1 MPWSILRLL
10 RLLWLIVSLRRKA
23 KGQKLEVRGQRFPV
37 FYFPH
42 FIFSAL
48 PASILRLLR
57 FLWLI
62 ACSSSI
68 LAAFPCKIVCRIYP
82 PSHGLAV
89 RSKPSLLA
97 WITCDGVHIDPA
109 SGKHTILGVFS
120 NIQARSF
127 PVVHPY
133 MVWFLTL
140 TDVQPGKHMIKMSM
154 GLDPTNPG
162 ELLHREFESQSPLH
176 RINLINELRNLS
188 FDQPGEYSILI
199 EVDDEPILATNLIVS

>member
-1 MPWSILRLL
+1 M
-10 RLLWLIVSLRRKA
+10 
-23 KGQKLEVRGQRFPV
+23 
-37 FYFPH
+37 
-42 FIFSAL
+42 
-48 PASILRLLR
+48 
-57 FLWLI
+57 
-62 ACSSSI
+62 

-162 ELLHREFESQSPLH
+162 ELLHREFESQIPLH